1 MAGLSR
7 EGFSR
12 AAVAR
17 VAMKINFSA
26 ALLALGLAAGFA
38 APASAANK
46 EHQQLMA
53 DIRMLQEQSQQL
65 QNLIGQLGDTLKAV
79 NARLDDQ
86 TNVNRKA
93 FADQK
98 LIVDTL
104 SSDLR
109 VVREKVDDNNVRIGS
124 LTQEMESVRQTVQQ
138 LNAPRP
144 TTPGD
149 TSPATGGASPD
160 TTAGGAAP
168 AQAAPPTGAAAL
180 GTSPQRAWDT
190 AFSDYTAGQY
200 DLAVLGFDAYIRDF
214 PKSDMADNAQVLI
227 GKSLMLDNKYDKAVE
242 AFDKAIRG
250 YPAGDAIPDA
260 YYQKGIALQHLGQTD
275 AARDAFQFVVRTW
288 PESDAGRL
296 AQQKLDQ
303 LKKPD

>member
-1 MAGLSR
+1 MR
-7 EGFSR
+7 IRFS
-12 AAVAR
+12 V
-17 VAMKINFSA
+17 
-26 ALLALGLAAGFA
+26 ALLAAALGIAFA

-65 QNLIGQLGDTLKAV
+65 QNLIAQLGDTLKAV

-86 TNVNRKA
+86 TNVNRKS

-98 LIVDTL
+98 LIIDTL

-109 VVREKVDDNNVRIGS
+109 VVREKVDDNNVRVGS
-124 LTQEMESVRQTVQQ
+124 LTQEMESLRQTMQQ
-138 LNAPRP
+138 MSAPRMSPTGDPSAPAGP
-144 TTPGD
+144 TTAPD
-149 TSPATGGASPD
+149 VPAPN
-160 TTAGGAAP
+160 GAAP
-168 AQAAPPTGAAAL
+168 AAPPTGAVAL
-180 GTSPQRAWDT
+180 GTSSQRAWDT

-242 AFDKAIRG
+242 AFDKAIRA
-250 YPAGDAIPDA
+250 YPAGDAIPEA
-260 YYQKGIALQHLGQTD
+260 YYQKGLALQHLGQTD
-275 AARDAFQFVVRTW
+275 AARDAFAFVVRTW
-288 PESDAGRL
+288 PNSDVFTL
-296 AQQKLDQ
+296 AKQKLDQ

>member
-1 MAGLSR
+1 VAGAL
-7 EGFSR
+7 
-12 AAVAR
+12 AL
-17 VAMKINFSA
+17 A
-26 ALLALGLAAGFA
+26 ALFA

-53 DIRMLQEQSQQL
+53 DIRILQEQSQQL
-65 QNLIGQLGDTLKAV
+65 QNLIAQLGDTIKAV
-79 NARLDDQ
+79 NARLDEQ
-86 TNVNRKA
+86 TNTNRKA

-98 LIVDTL
+98 LIIDTL

-138 LNAPRP
+138 MGTARMTPP
-144 TTPGD
+144 DAATPG
-149 TSPATGGASPD
+149 TTGAAPDPNAS
-160 TTAGGAAP
+160 GGAAAP
-168 AQAAPPTGAAAL
+168 AAPGATPAPNGAVAL

-214 PKSDMADNAQVLI
+214 PKSDMADNAQVLV
-227 GKSLMLDNKYDKAVE
+227 GKSLMLNNQYDKAVD
-242 AFDKAIRG
+242 AFDKAIRA
-250 YPAGDAIPDA
+250 YPAGDAIPEA
-260 YYQKGIALQHLGQTD
+260 YYQKGLALQHLGQTD
-275 AARDAFQFVVRTW
+275 AARDAFAFVVRTF
-288 PESDAGRL
+288 PTSDVFQL
-296 AQQKLDQ
+296 AKQKLDQ

>member
-1 MAGLSR
+1 MKH
-7 EGFSR
+7 
-12 AAVAR
+12 R
-17 VAMKINFSA
+17 VFC
-26 ALLALGLAAGFA
+26 ALLGVILVTAA
-38 APASAANK
+38 APARAANK

-65 QNLIGQLGDTLKAV
+65 QNLIAQLGDTLKAV

-86 TNVNRKA
+86 TNVNRKS

-98 LIVDTL
+98 LIIDTL

-109 VVREKVDDNNVRIGS
+109 VVREKVDDNNVRVGS
-124 LTQEMESVRQTVQQ
+124 LTQEMESLRQTMQQ
-138 LNAPRP
+138 MSAPRMSPTGDPSAPAGP
-144 TTPGD
+144 TTAPD
-149 TSPATGGASPD
+149 VPAPN
-160 TTAGGAAP
+160 GAAP
-168 AQAAPPTGAAAL
+168 AAPPTGAVAL

-242 AFDKAIRG
+242 AFDKAIRA
-250 YPAGDAIPDA
+250 YPAGDAIPEA
-260 YYQKGIALQHLGQTD
+260 YYQKGLALQHLGQTD
-275 AARDAFQFVVRTW
+275 AARDAFAFVVRTW
-288 PESDAGRL
+288 PNSDVFTL
-296 AQQKLDQ
+296 AKQKLDQ

>member
-1 MAGLSR
+1 MRIKLSAVALTLGLLAGL
-7 EGFSR
+7 
-12 AAVAR
+12 
-17 VAMKINFSA
+17 
-26 ALLALGLAAGFA
+26 A

-65 QNLIGQLGDTLKAV
+65 QNLIGQLGETLKAV
-79 NARLDDQ
+79 NARLDEQ
-86 TNVNRKA
+86 TNANRKA

-104 SSDLR
+104 SNDLR

-124 LTQEMESVRQTVQQ
+124 LTQEMESVRQSVQQ
-138 LNAPRP
+138 MSAPRP
-144 TTPGD
+144 TSTGD
-149 TSPATGGASPD
+149 TGTGAPAEA
-160 TTAGGAAP
+160 GAAP
-168 AQAAPPTGAAAL
+168 DAAAAGTPPAPVAPTGAAAL

-200 DLAVLGFDAYIRDF
+200 DLAVLGFSAYIRDF

-242 AFDKAIRG
+242 AFDNAIRS
-250 YPAGDAIPDA
+250 YPTGDAIPEA
-260 YYQKGIALQHLGQTD
+260 YYQKGLSLQHLGQID
-275 AARDAFQFVVRTW
+275 AARDAFAFVVRTW
-288 PESDAGRL
+288 PNSTAGTL

-303 LKKPD
+303 LKKTQ

>member
-1 MAGLSR
+1 MKIRLS
-7 EGFSR
+7 
-12 AAVAR
+12 AVA
-17 VAMKINFSA
+17 
-26 ALLALGLAAGFA
+26 LALGLAAALA

-65 QNLIGQLGDTLKAV
+65 QNLIAQLGDTLKAV

-98 LIVDTL
+98 LIIDTL

-138 LNAPRP
+138 MNAPRP
-144 TTPGD
+144 TT
-149 TSPATGGASPD
+149 TGD
-160 TTAGGAAP
+160 TTAPAAGAAGAPPDATSPGTTPPP
-168 AQAAPPTGAAAL
+168 AAAPSGAAAL

-227 GKSLMLDNKYDKAVE
+227 GKSLMLDNKYDTAVD
-242 AFDKAIRG
+242 AFNKAIRA
-250 YPAGDAIPDA
+250 YPAGDAIPEA
-260 YYQKGIALQHLGQTD
+260 YYQKGLSLQHLGQTD

-288 PESDAGRL
+288 PNSEVATL
-296 AQQKLDQ
+296 AKQKLDQ
-303 LKKPD
+303 LKKP

>member
-1 MAGLSR
+1 MRIRL
-7 EGFSR
+7 
-12 AAVAR
+12 
-17 VAMKINFSA
+17 SA
-26 ALLALGLAAGFA
+26 ALLAAVLGIGFA

-65 QNLIGQLGDTLKAV
+65 QNLIAQLGDTLKAV

-98 LIVDTL
+98 LIIDTL

-109 VVREKVDDNNVRIGS
+109 VVREKVDDNNVRVGS
-124 LTQEMESVRQTVQQ
+124 LTQEMESLRQTMQQ
-138 LNAPRP
+138 MPRP
-144 TTPGD
+144 SSAGEPSTP
-149 TSPATGGASPD
+149 SAVGGAPD
-160 TTAGGAAP
+160 TTPPGAA
-168 AQAAPPTGAAAL
+168 ASQFAAPTGAVAL

-227 GKSLMLDNKYDKAVE
+227 GKSLMLDNKYDKAVD
-242 AFDKAIRG
+242 AFDKAIRA
-250 YPAGDAIPDA
+250 YPAGDAIPEA
-260 YYQKGIALQHLGQTD
+260 YYQKGLALQHLGQTD
-275 AARDAFQFVVRTW
+275 AARDAFAFVVRTW
-288 PESDAGRL
+288 PNSDVYML
-296 AQQKLDQ
+296 AKQKLDQ

>member
-1 MAGLSR
+1 MA
-7 EGFSR
+7 
-12 AAVAR
+12 
-17 VAMKINFSA
+17 I
-26 ALLALGLAAGFA
+26 GLAGALA
-38 APASAANK
+38 SPAFAANK

-65 QNLIGQLGDTLKAV
+65 QNLMGQLGETLKAV

-86 TNVNRKA
+86 SNANRKA

-98 LIVDTL
+98 LTIDTL

-124 LTQEMESVRQTVQQ
+124 LTQELESLRQTVQQ
-138 LNAPRP
+138 MSTRP
-144 TTPGD
+144 
-149 TSPATGGASPD
+149 SPTD
-160 TTAGGAAP
+160 
-168 AQAAPPTGAAAL
+168 AAPPVGGGDAPAGGTPPAPTAPGGPVAL

-200 DLAVLGFDAYIRDF
+200 DLAVLGFDAYIKDF

-227 GKSLMLDNKYDKAVE
+227 GKSLMMDNKYDKAVE
-242 AFDKAIRG
+242 ALDKAIRA
-250 YPAGDAIPDA
+250 YPTGDAIPDA
-260 YYQKGIALQHLGQTD
+260 YYQKAVALNHVGQTD
-275 AARDAFQFVVRTW
+275 SARAALEFLVRTF

-296 AQQKLDQ
+296 GKQMLDK

>member
-1 MAGLSR
+1 MRIRIPAGLL
-7 EGFSR
+7 
-12 AAVAR
+12 
-17 VAMKINFSA
+17 AMGLLA
-26 ALLALGLAAGFA
+26 ALAT
-38 APASAANK
+38 PAFAANK

-53 DIRMLQEQSQQL
+53 DIRMLQEQSQLL
-65 QNLIGQLGDTLKAV
+65 QNIMGQLGETLKAV

-86 TNVNRKA
+86 SNANRKA

-98 LIVDTL
+98 LIIDTL

-124 LTQEMESVRQTVQQ
+124 LTQELESLRQTVQQ
-138 LNAPRP
+138 NSTRPSSTDAPPQP
-144 TTPGD
+144 TGGD
-149 TSPATGGASPD
+149 TA
-160 TTAGGAAP
+160 AGGTPPPSPTSGAP
-168 AQAAPPTGAAAL
+168 VAL

-200 DLAVLGFDAYIRDF
+200 DLAVLGFDAYIKDF

-227 GKSLMLDNKYDKAVE
+227 GKSLMMDNKYDRSVE
-242 AFDKAIRG
+242 AFDKAIRA
-250 YPAGDAIPDA
+250 YPTGDAIPDA
-260 YYQKGIALQHLGQTD
+260 YYQKAVALNHLGQID
-275 AARDAFQFVVRTW
+275 KARAALEFLVKTF

-296 AQQKLDQ
+296 GKQMLDK